1 MISEAA
7 LLDATVAIAKGNGWH
22 VYHALPS
29 MNRRGA
35 WATHF
40 RGHKGFPDLVL
51 SHPVGDLVIVELK
64 SEIGRVSEGQVRWL
78 NSFAAAGIETHVWRP
93 AQLRD
98 GTIQQR
104 LLRPIKRGSLA

>member
-7 LLDATVAIAKGNGWH
+7 LLDAVVSVAKRGNWQ
-22 VYHALPS
+22 VYHAMPS

-64 SEIGRVSEGQVRWL
+64 SEIGRVSEGQQRWL
-78 NSFAAAGIETHVWRP
+78 ASFEAAGVETHVWRP
-93 AQLRD
+93 ADLKD
-98 GTIQQR
+98 GTIVRR
-104 LLRPIKRGSLA
+104 LLTPRKRG

>member
-1 MISEAA
+1 MVTERA
-7 LLDATVAIAKGNGWH
+7 LLDAVIAIAKGNRWL

-40 RGHKGFPDLVL
+40 RGHNGFPDLIL
-51 SHPVGDLVIVELK
+51 SHPSGDLVIVELK
-64 SEIGRVSEGQVRWL
+64 SEIGRTTNDQVRWL

-93 AQLRD
+93 AQLKD
-98 GTIQQR
+98 GSIQRR
-104 LLRPIKRGSLA
+104 LATPIRRNGA

>member
-1 MISEAA
+1 
-7 LLDATVAIAKGNGWH
+7 VAMAKGNRWL

-40 RGHKGFPDLVL
+40 RGHAGFPDLIL

-64 SEIGRVSEGQVRWL
+64 SEIGRVTDGQIRWL
-78 NSFAAAGIETHVWRP
+78 NSFAASGIETHVWRP
-93 AQLRD
+93 AQLKD
-98 GTIQQR
+98 GTISNR
-104 LLRPIKRGSLA
+104 LRRPIKRS

>member
-7 LLDATVAIAKGNGWH
+7 LLDAVVAMAKTTGWN
-22 VYHALPS
+22 VYHAMPS

-64 SEIGRVSEGQVRWL
+64 SEIGRLSDGQHRWL
-78 NSFAAAGIETHVWRP
+78 ASFEAAGIETHVWRP
-93 AQLRD
+93 AQWKD
-98 GTIQQR
+98 GTIARR
-104 LLRPIKRGSLA
+104 LGTPVKRG

>member
-7 LLDATVAIAKGNGWH
+7 LLDAAVAIAKGKGWL

-51 SHPVGDLVIVELK
+51 AHPQGDLLVVELK

-78 NSFAAAGIETHVWRP
+78 NTFTAAGIETHLWRP
-93 AQLRD
+93 AQLKD
-98 GTIQQR
+98 GTIANR
-104 LLRPIKRGSLA
+104 LSTPVKRGSLA

>member
-7 LLDATVAIAKGNGWH
+7 LLDCVVAYAKATGWL
-22 VYHALPS
+22 VYHAMPS

-78 NSFAAAGIETHVWRP
+78 NSFAASGIETHVWRP
-93 AQLRD
+93 AQWKD
-98 GTIQQR
+98 NTIQAR

>member
-1 MISEAA
+1 MVTERA
-7 LLDATVAIAKGNGWH
+7 LLDAVIAIAKGNKWL

-40 RGHKGFPDLVL
+40 RGHNGFPDLIL
-51 SHPVGDLVIVELK
+51 SHPGGDLVIVELK
-64 SEIGRVSEGQVRWL
+64 SEIGRTTNDQVRWL

-93 AQLRD
+93 AQLKD
-98 GTIQQR
+98 GTIQRR
-104 LLRPIKRGSLA
+104 LSQPVKRS

>member
-1 MISEAA
+1 MTERA
-7 LLDATVAIAKGNGWH
+7 LLDAVIAIAKGNRWL

-40 RGHKGFPDLVL
+40 RGHNGFPDLIL
-51 SHPVGDLVIVELK
+51 SHPGGDLVIVELK
-64 SEIGRVSEGQVRWL
+64 SEIGRTTNDQVRWL

-93 AQLRD
+93 AQLKD
-98 GTIQQR
+98 GSIQRR
-104 LLRPIKRGSLA
+104 LATPIKRNNA